1 MYLHSGLLGGF
12 LALLLGSMS
21 VAENTHYVA
30 AIKAPRSGV
39 SDGSVGKPW
48 PSLSAALKSGTIQ
61 GGDTLALMDGD
72 HDGLNLHDV
81 AFDKRVIIVS
91 QNEKNAHVDRIQ
103 VTGRSQ
109 NLTFRNLSV
118 WPKIS
123 GTGAKTLVGAN
134 SASTDITVDGL
145 VVGSGPDANRFLTW
159 NLAEWHRRKIIGI
172 HLKGARGV
180 VRNNT
185 VTGIRFGIITAG
197 VDSLVERNWVN
208 GFSGDGLRGIGDR
221 NIFRG
226 NRVTN
231 CFKIDK
237 NHDDGFQSWSPRKQ
251 KNASITGG
259 ILEGNTIIEWT
270 EAPGHPL
277 QCRLQGIGMFDGF
290 FDNYI
295 IRNNLISVSAYHGIA
310 VYGGRGVKVVNNTVV
325 SNSGKAQK
333 NPWIGIFNH
342 KNGTPAQD
350 ILVAN
355 NLAMLYKGKPNR
367 VHNTIFAANSIIKSP
382 LGAFANAAG
391 FNYSPVARSGFIDT
405 AISDYA
411 PDFDIM
417 NLRRPA
423 GRGPDRGAIEV
434 GATQPRSDLK

>member
-1 MYLHSGLLGGF
+1 MHIRTGLSGVVV
-12 LALLLGSMS
+12 ALLLGGMAI
-21 VAENTHYVA
+21 AETTHYVA
-30 AIKAPRSGV
+30 ATKAQRSGV
-39 SDGSVGKPW
+39 SDGSASSPW
-48 PSLSAALKSGTIQ
+48 PSVNAALKSGAVQ
-61 GGDTLALMDGD
+61 GGDTLTLMDGD
-72 HDGLNLHDV
+72 HGGLNLHNV
-81 AFDKRVIIVS
+81 AFDKRVTIVS
-91 QNEKNAHVDRIQ
+91 QNERNAHVDRIQ

-123 GTGAKTLVGAN
+123 GTGSNPLVGAN
-134 SASTDITVDGL
+134 PASSDITVEGL
-145 VVGSGPDANRFLTW
+145 IVGSGPDANRFLTW
-159 NLAEWHRRKIIGI
+159 NLAQWHRRKINGI

-231 CFKIDK
+231 CIKIDK
-237 NHDDGFQSWSPRKQ
+237 NHDDGFQSWSPRKR

-259 ILEGNTIIEWT
+259 IIEGNTIIEWT

-342 KNGTPAQD
+342 KNGTPAQN

-367 VHNTIFAANSIIKSP
+367 AQNTIFAANSIIKSP

-411 PDFDIM
+411 PGFDIM

-423 GRGPDRGAIEV
+423 GGGPDRGAIEV
-434 GATQPRSDLK
+434 GATRPRGDLK